1 MANRLLPNVYS
12 SLNDLSNLPEGQTS
26 LTVGIVQRAN
36 KGPVNVPTLVTS
48 PQNYL
53 DTFMFGGIPSISDD
67 PTTWSILKIL
77 AKTNTLYVSRAAN
90 NPMYGGV
97 VFRTSTQVL
106 EKGPK
111 SLFDLYLPN
120 YGKMRKFII
129 KEDGVYELV
138 TDVAQTGTQY
148 AQYTIANKVNIDPSK
163 INFDIASVW
172 NKSIKKEAKA

>member
-1 MANRLLPNVYS
+1 M
-12 SLNDLSNLPEGQTS
+12 
-26 LTVGIVQRAN
+26 
-36 KGPVNVPTLVTS
+36 
-48 PQNYL
+48 
-53 DTFMFGGIPSISDD
+53 
-67 PTTWSILKIL
+67 
-77 AKTNTLYVSRAAN
+77 KTNTKKSVATAKSAKTVKGVKPLDMVSEIKDIREN
-90 NPMYGGV
+90 YGKNAIIIKDNI

-148 AQYTIANKVNIDPSK
+148 AQYTIADKVNINPSK
-163 INFDIASVW
+163 INFDITNVW

>member
-1 MANRLLPNVYS
+1 M
-12 SLNDLSNLPEGQTS
+12 
-26 LTVGIVQRAN
+26 
-36 KGPVNVPTLVTS
+36 
-48 PQNYL
+48 
-53 DTFMFGGIPSISDD
+53 
-67 PTTWSILKIL
+67 
-77 AKTNTLYVSRAAN
+77 KTNTKKSVATAKSAKNIKGVKPLDMVSEIKDIREN
-90 NPMYGGV
+90 YGKNAIIIKDNI

-111 SLFDLYLPN
+111 SLLDLYLPN

-148 AQYTIANKVNIDPSK
+148 AQYTIADKVNIDPSK

>member
-1 MANRLLPNVYS
+1 M
-12 SLNDLSNLPEGQTS
+12 
-26 LTVGIVQRAN
+26 
-36 KGPVNVPTLVTS
+36 
-48 PQNYL
+48 
-53 DTFMFGGIPSISDD
+53 
-67 PTTWSILKIL
+67 
-77 AKTNTLYVSRAAN
+77 KTNTKKSVATAKSAKNIKGVKPLDMVSEIKDIREE
-90 NPMYGGV
+90 YGKNAIIIKDNI

-111 SLFDLYLPN
+111 SLLDLYLPN

-148 AQYTIANKVNIDPSK
+148 AQYTIADKVNIDPSK

>member
-1 MANRLLPNVYS
+1 M
-12 SLNDLSNLPEGQTS
+12 
-26 LTVGIVQRAN
+26 
-36 KGPVNVPTLVTS
+36 
-48 PQNYL
+48 
-53 DTFMFGGIPSISDD
+53 
-67 PTTWSILKIL
+67 
-77 AKTNTLYVSRAAN
+77 KTNTKKSVATAKSAKNIKGVKPLDMVSEIKDIREN
-90 NPMYGGV
+90 YGKNAIIIKDNI

-148 AQYTIANKVNIDPSK
+148 AQYTIADKVNIDPSK
-163 INFDIASVW
+163 ISFDIASVW

>member
-1 MANRLLPNVYS
+1 M
-12 SLNDLSNLPEGQTS
+12 
-26 LTVGIVQRAN
+26 
-36 KGPVNVPTLVTS
+36 
-48 PQNYL
+48 
-53 DTFMFGGIPSISDD
+53 
-67 PTTWSILKIL
+67 
-77 AKTNTLYVSRAAN
+77 KTNTKKSVATAKSAKNIKGVKPLDMVSEIKDIREN
-90 NPMYGGV
+90 YGKNAIIIKDNI

-111 SLFDLYLPN
+111 SLLDLYLPN

-148 AQYTIANKVNIDPSK
+148 AQYTIADKVNIDPSK
-163 INFDIASVW
+163 IDFDITSVW